1 MTCYCQKTDRQISTK
16 FIPHLCKSNIYTWEK
31 SQTNTMFQFLH
42 SGNFVKMA
50 LNNFKL
56 HKFKNKTQSLL
67 CLVLLNKNIC
77 TFGIKFE
84 KKLFCQKLV
93 KTFVKFEKNFL
104 LQNMVFYTF
113 WRKLN
118 KIVVGE
124 KTLFFFYK
132 ISLSH
137 YQG

>member
-31 SQTNTMFQFLH
+31 LQTNTMFQFLH

-56 HKFKNKTQSLL
+56 HRPQNKIHSLL
-67 CLVLLNKNIC
+67 CLVLPNKNIYR
-77 TFGIKFE
+77 FGVIFKKKF
-84 KKLFCQKLV
+84 FSQKLV
-93 KTFVKFEKNFL
+93 KTFLKFGKKNCCKICFFTRFEESWTKL
-104 LQNMVFYTF
+104 LLG
-113 WRKLN
+113 K
-118 KIVVGE
+118 KH
-124 KTLFFFYK
+124 FFFK
-132 ISLSH
+132 EISLSH